1 MYIIGVIIGVLL
13 GLFVIVKIVC
23 AIVKVIY
30 SAIKH
35 PDVWSDVWSS
45 SSCHPSE
52 GSSSKSIAEQV
63 RDGIALSDIEHGRT
77 PGNWGTAHY
86 YK

>member
-1 MYIIGVIIGVLL
+1 MAQVIGIIIGVLL
-13 GLFVIVKIVC
+13 GIYVILRI
-23 AIVKVIY
+23 AIAIGKLIY
-30 SAIKH
+30 ITIKY
-35 PDVWSDVWSS
+35 PGVWSS
-45 SSCHPSE
+45 SSFHPSE

-63 RDGIALSDIEHGRT
+63 RDGIALSDIEHGRS

>member
-30 SAIKH
+30 SAIKY
-35 PDVWSDVWSS
+35 PDVWSS

-52 GSSSKSIAEQV
+52 DSSSKSIAEQV
-63 RDGIALSDIEHGRT
+63 RDGIALSDIEHGRS